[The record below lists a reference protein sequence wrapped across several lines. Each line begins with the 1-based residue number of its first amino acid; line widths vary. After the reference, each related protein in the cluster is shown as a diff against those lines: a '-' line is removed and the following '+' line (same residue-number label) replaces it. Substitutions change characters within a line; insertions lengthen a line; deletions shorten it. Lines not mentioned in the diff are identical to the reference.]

1 MVFLNWLPCNLA
13 VGHTQK
19 GTFSKTYGFVI
30 ANVSVEIMIHS
41 VSEAN
46 VLELLEICFPKL
58 GQIFHS
64 APLKLLNVVKLYC
77 HICFIMTQETN
88 SLIVLSFMN
97 SAINLFLNY
106 CNHYSMFKYF
116 YGDILR
122 YITICKNRCACIVK
136 TWRKIIKNNTV
147 IVCQFYSTRV
157 LRMWL
162 VEKNWLSSFQTWNAM
177 RVVHKVHKIFRMY
190 VT

>member
-1 MVFLNWLPCNLA
+1 MIFLNWLPCELA
-13 VGHTQK
+13 VGHTQL

-58 GQIFHS
+58 GQIFHC

-122 YITICKNRCACIVK
+122 YITICI
-136 TWRKIIKNNTV
+136 IIKIDVPALWRLGVRLLITTLLMFV
-147 IVCQFYSTRV
+147 SFIVHEY
-157 LRMWL
+157 LRGCD
-162 VEKNWLSSFQTWNAM
+162 
-177 RVVHKVHKIFRMY
+177 
-190 VT
+190 